1 MPKCLKLGWF
11 LPYVPEKNEY
21 GAWKRYYI
29 ACATSLDYLT
39 PRRTAYHSTTSDLK
53 TKTEGQEERWQAKC
67 CQKCIRG
74 GLAVHKSQFWFSY

>member
-29 ACATSLDYLT
+29 ACATSLEYLT
-39 PRRTAYHSTTSDLK
+39 PRTPLVISK
-53 TKTEGQEERWQAKC
+53 QKIEEQEERWQAKC
-67 CQKCIRG
+67 LQKFIRG
-74 GLAVHKSQFWFSY
+74 GLAVRKSQFWFSY